1 MRCHKQTRKSRPMMK
16 TDTAPLIRLED
27 YLPADFL
34 IETVDLDIKLHPE
47 KTHVRALLT
56 VVSNPNGQ
64 SGVPLTLDGDELTL
78 KSIALNG
85 RKLAATEYAMDGSRL
100 IIPSVPR
107 ERFTLTII
115 TELNPTANTK
125 LMGLYRSNGIYC
137 TQCEADGFRRI
148 TWFIDRPDVMS
159 IYTMRIEAERI
170 EASIL
175 LGNGN
180 LVAKGDLP
188 GTTRHFAIWHDP
200 HPKPAY
206 LFALVAGNLDA
217 LKQDYMTADGHQVEL
232 AIWVE
237 KGKRE
242 RALWAMD
249 SLVRCMRWDEKVF
262 GRNYDLDVFNVVA
275 VSHFNMGAME
285 NKGLNIFNDKYVLAD
300 AQTATDA
307 DYANIEAIIAH
318 EYFHNWTGNRITCR
332 DWFQLCLKEG
342 LTVFRDQE
350 FSSDERSRPV
360 KRIADVRTL
369 RTSQFAE
376 DAGPLAHA
384 VRPRAYKEINNF
396 YTPTVYEKG
405 AELIRMLKLLI
416 GDGAFHDGMDLYF
429 TRCDGTAATIEDFLA
444 CFEDVS
450 GKDLKH
456 FALWYEQAGTPVIVA
471 SGRHDSMREIYR
483 LDLSQTTKPTPGQST
498 KQPMVVPIV
507 IGLVG
512 PSGDL
517 PLNLEDG
524 SEFGGLA
531 VLSEGSMSLT
541 FTHIK
546 ARPVPSLL
554 RGFSAPV
561 RIEMDLSDD
570 DLLTLFARDS
580 DPFNRWQS
588 AQTVALRAM
597 VRATEAIRDGGPASF
612 PSILIETLGRFL
624 DADARRD
631 PAFAAQ
637 VLSLPTEG
645 DIAREIAVN
654 VDPDAIMAAR
664 NALRSS
670 ISRSLND
677 VLRRLHTD
685 LTIAEP
691 YQPDAASA
699 GKRALRNETLS
710 MIVAGGSGFD
720 LASEAF
726 MRSDNLT
733 DRIAALT
740 AICREPSE
748 DREVALVNFEQRY
761 SVEPLVL
768 DKWFAIQAGIPEATT
783 LDRVKKLMS
792 HPSFDMT
799 NPNRARALIGAFT
812 ANTSQFH
819 GADGAGYDFVAELVL
834 QLDRQNPQIAA
845 RIMGA
850 FKTWRMMEPV
860 RMAHAKTALI
870 RVGAHSGLSR
880 DLADIIERALA

>member
-1 MRCHKQTRKSRPMMK
+1 MK

-27 YLPADFL
+27 YRPSDYL
-34 IETVDLDIKLHPE
+34 IETVDLDIRLHAE
-47 KTHVRALLT
+47 KTLVRALFT
-56 VVSNPNGQ
+56 IIPNPAGQ
-64 SGVPLTLDGDELTL
+64 LDAPLVLDGDELHL
-78 KSIALNG
+78 KSIALDG
-85 RKLAATEYAMDGSRL
+85 KKLAENNYSLESTRLTIAKVPDG
-100 IIPSVPR
+100 
-107 ERFTLTII
+107 RFTLNIV
-115 TELNPTANTK
+115 TELNPTSNTK

-159 IYTMRIEAERI
+159 IYTTRIEADRA
-170 EASIL
+170 EAPIL

-180 LVAKGDLP
+180 VITSGDVP
-188 GTTRHFAIWHDP
+188 GTSRHFAIWHDP

-206 LFALVAGNLDA
+206 LFALVAGALDA
-217 LKQDYMTADGHQVEL
+217 LKQDYVTADGTAVEL

-237 KGKRE
+237 KGKRD
-242 RALWAMD
+242 RTAWAMD

-376 DAGPLAHA
+376 DGGPLAHS

-416 GDGAFHDGMDLYF
+416 GTEAFHAGMNLYF
-429 TRCDGTAATIEDFLA
+429 ERCDGTAATMEDFLA
-444 CFEDVS
+444 CFAEVS
-450 GKDLKH
+450 GQNLAH
-456 FALWYEQAGTPVIVA
+456 FAQWYEQAGTPVIIA
-471 SGRHDSMREIYR
+471 SGRHDAAQQTYR
-483 LDLSQTTKPTPGQST
+483 LALSQSTRPTPGQPT
-498 KQPMVVPIV
+498 KQPMVIPVA

-512 PSGDL
+512 SEGDL
-517 PLNLEDG
+517 PLTLADG
-524 SEFGGLA
+524 SDFSGLA
-531 VLSEGSMSLT
+531 VMSQATLSLT
-541 FTHIK
+541 FTNVK

-561 RIEMDLSDD
+561 RMDVDLSDD

-588 AQTVALRAM
+588 AQTVALRAL
-597 VRATEAIRDGGPASF
+597 VRATEAVRAGAPPSF
-612 PSILIETLGRFL
+612 PSVLIETLGRFV
-624 DADARRD
+624 DIDSRRD

-637 VLSLPTEG
+637 VLALPSEG
-645 DIAREIAVN
+645 DIAREIGIN

-664 NALRSS
+664 DALRGS
-670 ISRSLND
+670 ISRSLHAK
-677 VLRRLHTD
+677 LHTLYRD
-685 LTIAEP
+685 LTNKSP
-691 YQPDAASA
+691 YRPDAASA
-699 GKRALRNETLS
+699 GARALRNETLG
-710 MIVAGGSGFD
+710 MIVAGGEGFE
-720 LASEAF
+720 LAFEAF
-726 MRSDNLT
+726 SHADNLT
-733 DRIAALT
+733 DRLAAMV
-740 AICREPSE
+740 AICRQPGAR
-748 DREVALVNFEQRY
+748 RETALDEFERRY
-761 SVEPLVL
+761 LNEPLVL
-768 DKWFAIQAGIPEATT
+768 DKWFAIQAGIAEPAT
-783 LDRVKKLMS
+783 LDRVIGLMG
-792 HPSFDMT
+792 HPSFSMT

-812 ANTSQFH
+812 ANASQFH
-819 GADGAGYDFVAELVL
+819 RADGAGYDFVAGLVMK
-834 QLDRQNPQIAA
+834 LDEHNPQIAA

-860 RMAHAKTALI
+860 RMARAKSALV
-870 RVGAHSGLSR
+870 RVGTRNGISR
-880 DLADIIERALA
+880 DLSDIVERALA